1 MRKGLLS
8 GFFWGINTV
17 IIGIALSLTPLTST
31 KEFIFLAPFISTFI
45 HDFFSSIWMFI
56 YMAAKKQ
63 SQGFIKALRSKSGKY
78 IALAALVGGPV
89 GMTGY
94 ILSIKYLGAGYTA
107 IISAL
112 YPAVGAFLSYLFL
125 KETMQKD
132 QMIGLAF
139 SVGGVVALGYTPG
152 GNQAS
157 NLLLGFFFAIMCV
170 VGWASEAVIISYGL
184 QEQELTDEEA
194 LQIRQFTSAVFYGL
208 ILLPILKAWGP
219 TINLIP
225 TMSTVIILIAALFGT
240 TSYLFYY
247 KAINEI
253 GATKAMALNITYSAW
268 AIVFGFILLREQIT
282 GMDILLGL
290 IIIGGSVYAAGE
302 KQELFAFNRA

>member
-1 MRKGLLS
+1 MKKGLLS

-31 KEFIFLAPFISTFI
+31 KELLFLAPFISTFI

-56 YMAAKKQ
+56 YMAIKKQ
-63 SQGFIKALRSKSGKY
+63 STGFIRALSSKSGKY
-78 IALAALVGGPV
+78 IAIAALVGGPV

-94 ILSIKYLGAGYTA
+94 VLSIKYLGAGYTA
-107 IISAL
+107 IISSL

-139 SVGGVVALGYTPG
+139 SVAGVVALGYTPG
-152 GNQAS
+152 GNQAT
-157 NLLLGFFFAIMCV
+157 NLFLGFIFALMCV
-170 VGWASEAVIISYGL
+170 LGWASEAVIIAYGL
-184 QEQELTDEEA
+184 QEEELTDEEA
-194 LQIRQFTSAVFYGL
+194 LQIRQFTSSVFYAL
-208 ILLPILKAWGP
+208 ILLPLLKAWGP
-219 TINLIP
+219 MVTILP
-225 TMSTVIILIAALFGT
+225 TSTTVIILIAALFGT
-240 TSYLFYY
+240 SSYLFYY

-268 AIVFGFILLREQIT
+268 SIVAGFILLGETIS
-282 GMDILLGL
+282 GIDILLGL
-290 IIIGGSVYAAGE
+290 IVIAGSVFAAGE
-302 KQELFAFNRA
+302 KNELLDFNSA

>member
-1 MRKGLLS
+1 MKKGLLS

-31 KEFIFLAPFISTFI
+31 KELLFLAPFISTFI

-56 YMAAKKQ
+56 YMAIKKQ
-63 SQGFIKALRSKSGKY
+63 STGFIRALSSKSGKY
-78 IALAALVGGPV
+78 IAIAALVGGPV

-94 ILSIKYLGAGYTA
+94 VLSIKYLGAGYTA
-107 IISAL
+107 IISSL

-152 GNQAS
+152 GNQAT
-157 NLLLGFFFAIMCV
+157 NLFLGFIFALMCV
-170 VGWASEAVIISYGL
+170 LGWASEAVIIAYGL
-184 QEQELTDEEA
+184 QEEELTDEEA
-194 LQIRQFTSAVFYGL
+194 LQIRQFTSSVFYAL
-208 ILLPILKAWGP
+208 ILLPLLKAWGP
-219 TINLIP
+219 MVTILP
-225 TMSTVIILIAALFGT
+225 TSTTVIILIAALFGT
-240 TSYLFYY
+240 SSYLFYY

-268 AIVFGFILLREQIT
+268 SIVAGFILLGETIS
-282 GMDILLGL
+282 GIDILLGL
-290 IIIGGSVYAAGE
+290 IVIAGSVFAAGE
-302 KQELFAFNRA
+302 KNELLDFNSA